1 MKSWEDDHDTNEKN
15 RLRQLLK
22 TYFGLHAFQD
32 ETLFFSKL
40 TGKLSFI
47 HQQQFT
53 SKEDIL
59 RFYHVHR
66 PDLFIKTRQIVIEI
80 DGIVHWTNSHA
91 VKRTNER
98 NKHYEDANLQFVWL
112 TADEVNYASNAELV
126 DKLALMLNLTVNLP

>member
-22 TYFGLHAFQD
+22 KYFGLHAFQD

-47 HQQQFT
+47 QQQKFK

-66 PDLFIKTRQIVIEI
+66 PDLFIRSRYMVIEI
-80 DGIVHWTNSHA
+80 DGIVHWTNSKA

-98 NKHYEDANLQFVWL
+98 NKHYEGANLQFVWL

-126 DKLALMLNLTVNLP
+126 DKLALLLNLKVNLP